1 MAKKLSNKERL
12 ELVKNEIL
20 EIADKLGVPP
30 RLLTVGQILNNT
42 DKITSWDIR
51 EVGGLTHLKKLHLN
65 RDDSLDLAE
74 LQRGKNVQS
83 YITSL
88 EKRIGQEELLFE
100 TIASK
105 LEEIEPIKL
114 KSPYKA
120 SRKKVET
127 KREVN
132 AALSDMHY
140 GALIKPEEINDVN
153 SYSWVEASRRTAYYI
168 KNIID
173 YKPNKRHEVEQLNLF
188 INGDILQGIIH
199 DRNYRNHDLL
209 IHQVNGTL
217 HILTHA
223 IANLAS
229 NYKKVNVVCT
239 PGNHGNAIHKREG
252 GNRVIV
258 ETYDSYANMVYY
270 ALSASF
276 RDTKN
281 VEFKVP
287 KTHYAFHDSIGGR
300 MMITHGDVQFS
311 RALGNPGTSLNVKS
325 LSDAI
330 TRFNAGEVAAGR
342 KPVDLIMF
350 GHVHFYSDFYTP
362 CGVRVVTNPSLSG
375 TDGFAHSLGINNSTS
390 AQVLFESTKDYILGD
405 SRLVQSW
412 HIAKCKI
419 TI

>member
-1 MAKKLSNKERL
+1 MKSLIVIVMILTFSQQSFANFLSYKTTTNIKQVYKDKKMAAMMNKYKPKDASTASTSMTYEHNGKMMIYENSQPQTLFDLGNNKMITFFPQKKQYTVMTVDK
-12 ELVKNEIL
+12 LVKSIEKMNNN
-20 EIADKLGVPP
+20 ADM
-30 RLLTVGQILNNT
+30 
-42 DKITSWDIR
+42 KIS
-51 EVGGLTHLKKLHLN
+51 
-65 RDDSLDLAE
+65 
-74 LQRGKNVQS
+74 
-83 YITSL
+83 
-88 EKRIGQEELLFE
+88 
-100 TIASK
+100 
-105 LEEIEPIKL
+105 
-114 KSPYKA
+114 
-120 SRKKVET
+120 
-127 KREVN
+127 
-132 AALSDMHY
+132 
-140 GALIKPEEINDVN
+140 
-153 SYSWVEASRRTAYYI
+153 
-168 KNIID
+168 
-173 YKPNKRHEVEQLNLF
+173 
-188 INGDILQGIIH
+188 
-199 DRNYRNHDLL
+199 
-209 IHQVNGTL
+209 
-217 HILTHA
+217 
-223 IANLAS
+223 S

-405 SRLVQSW
+405 SRLVQLNEADDMKSLD
-412 HIAKCKI
+412 KI
-419 TI
+419 IPTFNKELKWN